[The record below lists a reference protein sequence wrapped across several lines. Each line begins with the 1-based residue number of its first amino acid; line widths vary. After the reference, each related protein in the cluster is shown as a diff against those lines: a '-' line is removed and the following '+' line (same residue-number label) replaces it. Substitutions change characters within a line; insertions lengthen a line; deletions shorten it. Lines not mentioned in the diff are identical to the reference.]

1 MERKL
6 LQVAER
12 NLSLLKKKPTILYYN
27 KTTHG
32 DYTHT
37 DIYIYTQTIQ
47 LFFILQ
53 NIFSLGLQYNL
64 KINRIKLCFF
74 SIPIK
79 YVHLL
84 QLLSFALLSSSY
96 ILYNLSTLTLFLS
109 FSYGFFA
116 RNQLSKH
123 ITLLCKGFLIPP
135 PKKFYSQIDTITS
148 LFSNEKKSYQ
158 MNRSRIS
165 CIYTVFLNALY
176 KFFYFLE

>member
-1 MERKL
+1 MGKCETKGDLNGKEVVTSSRK
-6 LQVAER
+6 
-12 NLSLLKKKPTILYYN
+12 KPFIITKYPTILYYN
-27 KTTHG
+27 KITHC

-74 SIPIK
+74 SAPIK

-96 ILYNLSTLTLFLS
+96 ILYNLSTLTLVLFLW
-109 FSYGFFA
+109 F
-116 RNQLSKH
+116 
-123 ITLLCKGFLIPP
+123 LCK
-135 PKKFYSQIDTITS
+135 
-148 LFSNEKKSYQ
+148 KSVIETYYTFMQ
-158 MNRSRIS
+158 RI
-165 CIYTVFLNALY
+165 LNSTT
-176 KFFYFLE
+176 K